1 MPSQITTQSSG
12 IMHSQAFF
20 LPTQSS
26 GIEPSHISTLSALQS
41 HGNTPGQCALL
52 PVHLL
57 SKQTSPVFPS
67 PLSPFTLTLLHSNI
81 SVCSGC
87 HQRFPRKPTAE
98 YADPP
103 YNMAIQHVEPR
114 MYDSPITG
122 MPISKVGNAYY
133 HVYLPC
139 LQSNW
144 PTVSAIDITI
154 PLELQTT
161 LQYEHKVLLLHNLG
175 ITL

>member
-1 MPSQITTQSSG
+1 MVIPSQITTQSSG
-12 IMHSQAFF
+12 IMHGQASII
-20 LPTQSS
+20 PTQSS
-26 GIEPSHISTLSALQS
+26 GIMPSQISTLSALQS
-41 HGNTPGQCALL
+41 PWNTPSQIAVLL
-52 PVHLL
+52 AHLL
-57 SKQTSPVFPS
+57 SQQTSPA
-67 PLSPFTLTLLHSNI
+67 PLSPFTLILLHGNI

-87 HQRFPRKPTAE
+87 HQRFPRKPTGE

-114 MYDSPITG
+114 MYNSPITG
-122 MPISKVGNAYY
+122 MPTSKVGNAYY